1 MLRINSSTCHFSMDI
16 DIRDLRLITTI
27 AQTGSLTNA
36 ANVLH
41 LTQSTLSHHLAELE
55 NRINQPLFYR
65 SGRRL
70 KLTPVGDRF
79 RIAAEPILER
89 MNLMRHELANG
100 DSEARAELRFAT
112 ECYTTYPWFGRMA
125 RDFKAKYPN
134 VELKLI
140 TEATARPLLE
150 LERGSIDV
158 AITSSRIRNKKLG
171 VQDLFSDELVAVV
184 AKVHPWAEAKGIAI
198 KEFRHI
204 HLLAY
209 SANPM
214 DSDFVRE
221 ILLPAGVL
229 PQKVSGIQLTEA
241 LLEFARACLG
251 VAVVAKWTV
260 GNLSNGDGLVSIR
273 IGQNGLHRNWKAVWM
288 RNHPKP
294 DILMT
299 FAKMLSSA
307 QGSRKQVKV

>member
-1 MLRINSSTCHFSMDI
+1 MDI
-16 DIRDLRLITTI
+16 EIRDLRLITTI

-36 ANVLH
+36 ANLLH

-55 NRINQPLFYR
+55 NRINKPLFYR

-70 KLTPVGDRF
+70 TLTPVGDRF

-89 MNLMRHELANG
+89 MNLMQHELANDG
-100 DSEARAELRFAT
+100 SETHSELRFAT
-112 ECYTTYPWFGRMA
+112 ECYTTYPWFGRIA
-125 RDFKAKYPN
+125 REFKSKCPN
-134 VELKLI
+134 VELRLI
-140 TEATARPLLE
+140 TEATARPLPE
-150 LERGSIDV
+150 LERGSIDI
-158 AITSSRIRNKKLG
+158 AITSSRIRNKKLC

-184 AKVHPWAEAKGIAI
+184 AKDHPWAEAKEIAI

-209 SANPM
+209 SASPM

-221 ILLPAGVL
+221 ILIPAGVVPL
-229 PQKVSGIQLTEA
+229 KVSGIQLTEA

-251 VAVVAKWTV
+251 VAVVARWTV
-260 GNLSNGDGLVSIR
+260 GNLSKSGELVAIR

-294 DILMT
+294 EILMT
-299 FAKMLSSA
+299 FAKMLSFG
-307 QGSRKQVKV
+307 QGPRKKIKV

>member
-1 MLRINSSTCHFSMDI
+1 MDI

-55 NRINQPLFYR
+55 NRINKPLFYR

-70 KLTPVGDRF
+70 MLTPVGDRF

-89 MNLMRHELANG
+89 MNSMRHELANG
-100 DSEARAELRFAT
+100 GSEARAELRFAT
-112 ECYTTYPWFGRMA
+112 ECYTTYPWFGRIA
-125 RDFKAKYPN
+125 REFKAKCPN

-150 LERGSIDV
+150 LEQGSIDI
-158 AITSSRIRNKKLG
+158 AITSSRVRNKKLC

-184 AKVHPWAEAKGIAI
+184 AKDHPWAEAKAIGI
-198 KEFRHI
+198 KEFSRI

-221 ILLPAGVL
+221 ILLPAGVVPL
-229 PQKVSGIQLTEA
+229 KVSGIQLTEA

-251 VAVVAKWTV
+251 VAVVARWTV
-260 GNLSNGDGLVSIR
+260 GNLSENGELVAIR

-294 DILMT
+294 EILMT
-299 FAKMLSSA
+299 FAKMLSFG
-307 QGSRKQVKV
+307 QGSRKKIKV